1 MTIPKNIVIICE
13 LKRVLTRLIIQSP
26 KAFVQPIILTKA
38 VIIPSTNPNNKIYT
52 FPLFNPLSSTKTNLN
67 DFHISEN
74 DSGKLKLAIKK
85 AEAIMPTP
93 RDNKT
98 LLVTSTIIMASIG
111 GTNDQIVLSIHK
123 DLLRIYFINLKNSFT

>member
-13 LKRVLTRLIIQSP
+13 LERVLTRLIIQSP
-26 KAFVQPIILTKA
+26 KAFVPPIILTKA
-38 VIIPSTNPNNKIYT
+38 DIIPSINTNNKIYT
-52 FPLFNPLSSTKTNLN
+52 FPVFNALSSTKTNLN
-67 DFHISEN
+67 DSHIIKN
-74 DSGKLKLAIKK
+74 DTGKLKLAIKK

-93 RDNKT
+93 RDNNT

-123 DLLRIYFINLKNSFT
+123 DLLRI